1 MKKVILSTVAIAA
14 LLALGGC
21 AEKKSC
27 NTKKVTPVVKKA
39 PAAPKPAPVVKAP
52 VVQAPA
58 ILVEEAPAIIEEPMI
73 DPKEASV
80 R

>member
-1 MKKVILSTVAIAA
+1 MKKVILSTVAVAT
-14 LLALGGC
+14 LVVLGGC

-27 NTKKVTPVVKKA
+27 NTKKVTPVAKPA
-39 PAAPKPAPVVKAP
+39 PVAPKPAPVTKAP

-58 ILVEEAPAIIEEPMI
+58 VLVEEAPAIIEEPMV